1 MKYIIIDQGQ
11 NGYCI
16 AEVPDYIA
24 DDVHHYQSLFDQW
37 LWDKNAPHS
46 YRKVLNGVH
55 VMVYDGATAFMEW
68 LNENVVDGSEKAK
81 IIVDEVPLIH
91 F

>member
-16 AEVPDYIA
+16 AEVPDHIA
-24 DDVHHYQSLFDQW
+24 DDMHHYQSLFDQW
-37 LWDKNAPHS
+37 LWDNNAPHS
-46 YRKVLNGVH
+46 YRKVLNGAH
-55 VMVYDGATAFMEW
+55 VMEYDGSTAFMEW
-68 LNENVVDGSEKAK
+68 LNENVVNCPEKAK
-81 IIVDEVPLIH
+81 ILVDEVPIH